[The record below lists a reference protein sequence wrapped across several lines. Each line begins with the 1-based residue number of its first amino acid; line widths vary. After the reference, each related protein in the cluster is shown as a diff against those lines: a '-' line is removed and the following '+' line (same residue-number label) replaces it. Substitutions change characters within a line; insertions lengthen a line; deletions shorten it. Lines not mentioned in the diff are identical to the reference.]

1 MLSNLAFSSI
11 RPQMVDASSPRRR
24 SLDSCLEAVGNKNI
38 LTVNNNL
45 NSPPQFPPT
54 DPGLPTVRK
63 TFSKPLYVD
72 ERDDE
77 TVSLLSDGDGI
88 LLNTRLEYDE
98 NENSGPSCSFGSV
111 SLHQQYMG
119 GNYFFRQSSF
129 EPENDYLDIIVS
141 FPSEDQSGHECSQ
154 DEKFE
159 QLDIL
164 KGQTSLNVEKIKP
177 ANNTDNEDLHHLI
190 EILRKEKLALS
201 QKCSKLETLVDEVR
215 KDHNCYKAQM
225 TMAMGN
231 LRVQM
236 ESERDDKAYLLD
248 KCQQL
253 TSELSE
259 LRSGFDSKL

>member
-1 MLSNLAFSSI
+1 MN
-11 RPQMVDASSPRRR
+11 DGSSPTRK
-24 SLDSCLEAVGNKNI
+24 SLDPCLEAVRSKNI
-38 LTVNNNL
+38 LTVSNNL
-45 NSPPQFPPT
+45 NSPPQFMPT
-54 DPGLPTVRK
+54 DPGTPIIQK

-77 TVSLLSDGDGI
+77 TVSLLSEGNGL
-88 LLNTRLEYDE
+88 LLNTRFDYNE
-98 NENSGPSCSFGSV
+98 NENSGPSCSFGSA

-119 GNYFFRQSSF
+119 GNYFFRRNSF
-129 EPENDYLDIIVS
+129 EPESDYLDIIVS
-141 FPSEDQSGHECSQ
+141 FPSEEQSGHECSK
-154 DEKFE
+154 DKKFE
-159 QLDIL
+159 QSHFL
-164 KGQTSLNVEKIKP
+164 KGPSSLDAEKVKP
-177 ANNTDNEDLHHLI
+177 QNSTENEDLRHLI
-190 EILRKEKLALS
+190 ETLRKEKLDLFE
-201 QKCSKLETLVDEVR
+201 KCSKLERLVEEVR
-215 KDHNCYKAQM
+215 NDHNCYKAQM